1 MISFISSVS
10 YGEALTQLKECS
22 FCTILYGTGYSQC
35 DCDKKPQK
43 RQTQVTG
50 KKRKVSSLAKTK
62 KLPNCAK
69 CVAAGK
75 VRQYCKE
82 CGGSA
87 YCTHGKQKSRCKEC
101 GGSGLCT
108 HGVRKTYCK
117 ECGGSAFCIHGREKK
132 RCKECG
138 GSALCTHGIR
148 KTICKEC
155 GGSALCT
162 HEKQKR
168 YCKICKVPC
177 PHAEK
182 LYKCKEGCYESWAQ
196 KKLREG
202 SAASA
207 AI

>member
-1 MISFISSVS
+1 MKKIILVLMISFISSVS

-35 DCDKKPQK
+35 DCDKTLQK
-43 RQTQVTG
+43 KQTQVTG

-87 YCTHGKQKSRCKEC
+87 
-101 GGSGLCT
+101 
-108 HGVRKTYCK
+108 
-117 ECGGSAFCIHGREKK
+117 F
-132 RCKECG
+132 
-138 GSALCTHGIR
+138 CTHGIR
-148 KTICKEC
+148 KNLCK
-155 GGSALCT
+155 T
-162 HEKQKR
+162 
-168 YCKICKVPC
+168 CKVPC
-177 PHAEK
+177 PHTEK
-182 LYKCKEGCYESWAQ
+182 LYKCKEGCYESLAQ
-196 KKLREG
+196 RKLREG

-207 AI
+207 AL